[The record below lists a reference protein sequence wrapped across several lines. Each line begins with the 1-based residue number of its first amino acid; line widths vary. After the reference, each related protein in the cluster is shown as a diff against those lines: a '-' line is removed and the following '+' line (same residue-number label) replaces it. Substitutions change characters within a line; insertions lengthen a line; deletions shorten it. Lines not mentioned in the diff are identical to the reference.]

1 MVLTSI
7 IDSKIKK
14 ISDLKNIFNFLQSF
28 PATSIYIGIL
38 GSLIFQNIWMIGYTI
53 GLIINSIINFIL
65 KELVFRPLYG
75 NTKNIPILGRGLRPV
90 GASNCGS
97 YNDCSKKYALSFG
110 MPSGHSMTIW
120 FTITFITIYLIAK
133 RFSTNILNNEN
144 NENKDSEENSS
155 ISLTNIQFYISVITL
170 IIFGILMGYSRV
182 FITKCHTVQQVIVG
196 SILGIGFGYFYTI
209 YVYPLIRDLYNEVT
223 NQDSNQDS
231 NQDTNQD

>member
-1 MVLTSI
+1 MVLTSTI
-7 IDSKIKK
+7 NKIQK
-14 ISDLKNIFNFLQSF
+14 LLNFNNIFNFLQSF

-97 YNDCSKKYALSFG
+97 YNDCSRKYALSFG

-133 RFSTNILNNEN
+133 RFSTNILNNKNNEN
-144 NENKDSEENSS
+144 NENKDSEENDSPR
-155 ISLTNIQFYISVITL
+155 LTSIQFYISVITL

-196 SILGIGFGYFYTI
+196 SILGIGFGYLYTI

-223 NQDSNQDS
+223 NQDSNQD
-231 NQDTNQD
+231 